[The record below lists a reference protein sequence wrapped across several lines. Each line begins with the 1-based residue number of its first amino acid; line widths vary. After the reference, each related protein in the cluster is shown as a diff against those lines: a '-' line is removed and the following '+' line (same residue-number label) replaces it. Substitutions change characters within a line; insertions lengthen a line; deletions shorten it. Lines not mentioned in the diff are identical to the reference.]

1 MQLASRTHT
10 AVVLSYAGNTYVPAR
25 RITCRSRRACVVVR
39 ADDDDILPIISGRI
53 REPAPPENL
62 PKPKLMG
69 GKTIGEELGMLH
81 KAMQQSEED
90 MANRMEKRLYTDEWQ
105 GDVYVGSNWNI
116 MTFLAIVT
124 FLVPLLG
131 LLVAWLSYGT
141 LWTGNYY
148 GAF

>member
-1 MQLASRTHT
+1 M
-10 AVVLSYAGNTYVPAR
+10 VVQNVCGKATVAPR
-25 RITCRSRRACVVVR
+25 RITCRSRRALIVR

-53 REPAPPENL
+53 SEPVPPENL
-62 PKPKLMG
+62 PKPKLLG
-69 GKTIGEELGMLH
+69 GKTIGEELSLIH
-81 KAMQQSEED
+81 KAMQSSEED
-90 MANRMEKRLYTDEWQ
+90 MTDRMEKRLYSSQWQ

-116 MTFLAIVT
+116 MTYLAIVA

-131 LLVAWLSYGT
+131 LLFAWLSYGT